1 MILNYEKKILEWLI
15 VELLPV
21 VRDQDSRDLV
31 PVDDVSLDE
40 VSYIF
45 LRDGGQGFSF
55 HPFGEVVNAYYQK
68 LQLDRKSVV

>member
-31 PVDDVSLDE
+31 LVDDASLDE
-40 VSYIF
+40 ASYIF
-45 LRDGGQGFSF
+45 LRDGGQGFNI
-55 HPFGEVVNAYYQK
+55 HPFG
-68 LQLDRKSVV
+68 

>member
-21 VRDQDSRDLV
+21 VRHQDSRDLV

-40 VSYIF
+40 ASYIF
-45 LRDGGQGFSF
+45 LRDGGQGFNF
-55 HPFGEVVNAYYQK
+55 HPFG
-68 LQLDRKSVV
+68 

>member
-31 PVDDVSLDE
+31 LVDDVSLDE
-40 VSYIF
+40 ASYIF
-45 LRDGGQGFSF
+45 LRDGGQGFNF
-55 HPFGEVVNAYYQK
+55 HPFG
-68 LQLDRKSVV
+68 

>member
-21 VRDQDSRDLV
+21 VRHQDSRDLV

-45 LRDGGQGFSF
+45 LLVGG
-55 HPFGEVVNAYYQK
+55 
-68 LQLDRKSVV
+68 